1 MTFGV
6 FKGKFSAFTLCIF
19 LLCFQKGWS
28 QDTIFIKSYTF
39 DEPVYNIDGAGE
51 YIIARTPSALYKL
64 NEDDEFEKIQQL
76 DPIKVGKHTWIGNRD
91 RRGNY
96 TTYQTDFLPPSKQVP
111 FYPVGQYLPG
121 YHHANITMAV
131 DGDYFYVTFR
141 GGILKYQVKNFYKIK
156 NRWESVRHVYVDD
169 SIKITSTYSAI
180 YRDSSY
186 DSYQFDTIPGVG
198 YSDGEASKIGNQYYL
213 CSYDIFRLGKKG
225 WERIVFSPKTSGNFR
240 KLCENRNQSYYMT
253 TTAFGKIDLTNDVII
268 DTLLSSP
275 KKTLYDIAWV
285 NNTAYVCSEDGSLYI
300 LRDNR
305 LLSKVAIGSEIY
317 DINVS
322 PDNAYMILSCRD
334 GVFKMNIGSQNVEKL
349 YDLTQVVQS
358 VFVDGELIIST
369 LHGMYFVY
377 EGKLNELIPRIEFN
391 KYGLLAYQD
400 FIFAGSIEGL
410 YVIDKGILL
419 NDIAKS
425 LKSEEFKNNK
435 DLIYRWGIAFLCLLI
450 LIAISIIYYY
460 VKKRKN
466 ELVQPR
472 KSSIINPDSIR
483 QVVLEN
489 PALVSVESI
498 ADYFETSTVQLNRI
512 LKKYNTSGLAVLK
525 SIKQDIVKEMMTQQK
540 SMEEISKRVGYSIGY
555 IKRNL
560 L

>member
-1 MTFGV
+1 
-6 FKGKFSAFTLCIF
+6 
-19 LLCFQKGWS
+19 
-28 QDTIFIKSYTF
+28 
-39 DEPVYNIDGAGE
+39 
-51 YIIARTPSALYKL
+51 
-64 NEDDEFEKIQQL
+64 
-76 DPIKVGKHTWIGNRD
+76 
-91 RRGNY
+91 
-96 TTYQTDFLPPSKQVP
+96 
-111 FYPVGQYLPG
+111 
-121 YHHANITMAV
+121 
-131 DGDYFYVTFR
+131 
-141 GGILKYQVKNFYKIK
+141 
-156 NRWESVRHVYVDD
+156 
-169 SIKITSTYSAI
+169 
-180 YRDSSY
+180 
-186 DSYQFDTIPGVG
+186 
-198 YSDGEASKIGNQYYL
+198 
-213 CSYDIFRLGKKG
+213 
-225 WERIVFSPKTSGNFR
+225 
-240 KLCENRNQSYYMT
+240 
-253 TTAFGKIDLTNDVII
+253 
-268 DTLLSSP
+268 
-275 KKTLYDIAWV
+275 
-285 NNTAYVCSEDGSLYI
+285 
-300 LRDNR
+300 
-305 LLSKVAIGSEIY
+305 
-317 DINVS
+317 
-322 PDNAYMILSCRD
+322 
-334 GVFKMNIGSQNVEKL
+334 MNIGSQNVEKL

-435 DLIYRWGIAFLCLLI
+435 ELFYRWGIAFLCLVI

-460 VKKRKN
+460 IKKRKN
-466 ELVQPR
+466 ELVQPI

-489 PALVSVESI
+489 PTLVSVESI

-525 SIKQDIVKEMMTQQK
+525 SIKQDIVKEMMSQQK

>member
-1 MTFGV
+1 
-6 FKGKFSAFTLCIF
+6 
-19 LLCFQKGWS
+19 
-28 QDTIFIKSYTF
+28 
-39 DEPVYNIDGAGE
+39 
-51 YIIARTPSALYKL
+51 
-64 NEDDEFEKIQQL
+64 
-76 DPIKVGKHTWIGNRD
+76 
-91 RRGNY
+91 
-96 TTYQTDFLPPSKQVP
+96 
-111 FYPVGQYLPG
+111 
-121 YHHANITMAV
+121 
-131 DGDYFYVTFR
+131 
-141 GGILKYQVKNFYKIK
+141 
-156 NRWESVRHVYVDD
+156 
-169 SIKITSTYSAI
+169 
-180 YRDSSY
+180 
-186 DSYQFDTIPGVG
+186 
-198 YSDGEASKIGNQYYL
+198 
-213 CSYDIFRLGKKG
+213 
-225 WERIVFSPKTSGNFR
+225 
-240 KLCENRNQSYYMT
+240 
-253 TTAFGKIDLTNDVII
+253 
-268 DTLLSSP
+268 
-275 KKTLYDIAWV
+275 
-285 NNTAYVCSEDGSLYI
+285 
-300 LRDNR
+300 
-305 LLSKVAIGSEIY
+305 
-317 DINVS
+317 
-322 PDNAYMILSCRD
+322 
-334 GVFKMNIGSQNVEKL
+334 
-349 YDLTQVVQS
+349 
-358 VFVDGELIIST
+358 
-369 LHGMYFVY
+369 
-377 EGKLNELIPRIEFN
+377 
-391 KYGLLAYQD
+391 
-400 FIFAGSIEGL
+400 L